1 MSECRLPSARDYL
14 LTSIVILIFFTTDAQ
29 SYNVSLSYSPRI
41 SISGHSNIIN
51 HRLSQT
57 SICTE
62 HIECAAPV
70 FDFGLAVGGKDVW
83 VMFPIKNRCE
93 KLVYIKAMIPCSG
106 NFRNPELGPIL
117 PGQTAYLSLKV
128 PTTPR
133 TTTVSRGITV
143 STRVVYPPP
152 LVIETYRLYQRIWK
166 TLASHE
172 REARYLKAYLLM
184 RLTT

>member
-1 MSECRLPSARDYL
+1 MSECRLPSAREHL
-14 LTSIVILIFFTTDAQ
+14 LTLIVMLIFFAADAQ
-29 SYNVSLSYSPRI
+29 SYTVSLSCSPRI
-41 SISGHSNIIN
+41 SIRGGSKIVN
-51 HRLSQT
+51 HQLSQT
-57 SICTE
+57 SISNE

-106 NFRNPELGPIL
+106 TFRNPELGPIL
-117 PGQTAYLSLKV
+117 PGQTAYLSLKI

-143 STRVVYPPP
+143 STRAEDPPP
-152 LVIETYRLYQRIWK
+152 LVIEINRLLQEVRK
-166 TLASHE
+166 SLASYE
-172 REARYLKAYLLM
+172 KETRYLKAYLLM